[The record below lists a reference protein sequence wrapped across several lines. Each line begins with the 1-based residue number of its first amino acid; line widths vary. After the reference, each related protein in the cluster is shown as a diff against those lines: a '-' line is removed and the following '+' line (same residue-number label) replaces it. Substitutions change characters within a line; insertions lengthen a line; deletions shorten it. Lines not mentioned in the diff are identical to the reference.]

1 MYITRNTAQEE
12 ADRLVAEQEA
22 QLQQEEEE
30 RQALEEQVIEDMKPH
45 YQYAASYCPVCGTC
59 ISSEELYKQLGDTPE
74 TTERHYPIG
83 KIPTRLFYKRVRGTE
98 ICCTSCNSTFIEDD
112 KSQICAAVGVW
123 RIPALLALGLTG
135 FTLVSFIS
143 GQNMQYMAKK
153 AEQQV
158 EYNIEHRNDVVEEPA
173 PEIPEIPEVPEIPE
187 ENPEP
192 APEEQDDGNNNKEP
206 ADAEHTDEFLEFLLS
221 DFLSTATSTMGTI
234 LPLMGMILAISGVFQ
249 IAKGLVSCSGN
260 TNYVMAASSLIAG
273 MAMCAAAFLIQ

>member
-59 ISSEELYKQLGDTPE
+59 INSEELYKQLGDTPE

-112 KSQICAAVGVW
+112 KSQICAAVGVR
-123 RIPALLALGLTG
+123 RIPALLALGLTV

-158 EYNIEHRNDVVEEPA
+158 EYNIEHRNDVIEEPA
-173 PEIPEIPEVPEIPE
+173 PEVPEVPEVPEIPE

-192 APEEQDDGNNNKEP
+192 APEEQDDGDGKEQ
-206 ADAEHTDEFLEFLLS
+206 ADAEHTDEFLLS
-221 DFLSTATSTMGTI
+221 DFLSTAMSI
-234 LPLMGMILAISGVFQ
+234 ASVLLPFMGMILVLSGVVQ
-249 IAKGLVSCSGN
+249 IAKGLMSGLGD
-260 TNYVMAASSLIAG
+260 TNYVMAISTMIAG
-273 MAMCAAAFLIQ
+273 IAIAAAAFLIQ

>member
-30 RQALEEQVIEDMKPH
+30 RQAIEEQVIEDMKPH

-59 ISSEELYKQLGDTPE
+59 ISSEEIYKQLGDTPE

-112 KSQICAAVGVW
+112 KSQICAAVGVR
-123 RIPALLALGLTG
+123 RIPALLALGLTV

-173 PEIPEIPEVPEIPE
+173 LEIPEIPEVPEIPE

-192 APEEQDDGNNNKEP
+192 APEEQDDGDGKEQ
-206 ADAEHTDEFLEFLLS
+206 ADAEHTDEFLS
-221 DFLSTATSTMGTI
+221 DFLSTATSIMRTI
-234 LPLMGMILAISGVFQ
+234 LPLMGLILVISGVFQ
-249 IAKGLVSCSGN
+249 IAKGLVSYSGD

-273 MAMCAAAFLIQ
+273 VAMAAAAFLIK